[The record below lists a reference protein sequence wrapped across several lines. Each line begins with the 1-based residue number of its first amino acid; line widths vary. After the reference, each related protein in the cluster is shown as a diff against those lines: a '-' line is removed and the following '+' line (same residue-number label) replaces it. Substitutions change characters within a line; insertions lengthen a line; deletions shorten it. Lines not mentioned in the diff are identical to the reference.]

1 MRQALVVQLVQQPQD
16 GSADTAVR
24 LALAPS
30 YVTYLPPAID
40 RVADFF
46 RTEQARA
53 VNGELLL
60 ARMCLSLAGR
70 GREASAV
77 LRRAGAGLRVQSVA
91 CRLDRERGKAREGE
105 CGSGVRCWPLRP
117 AEAAA
122 AGPLQVVDWL
132 KEQSQVMKMT
142 RKDELVAGA
151 RALLTRRPRGRRRWW
166 TCRRW
171 APRRRRA

>member
-77 LRRAGAGLRVQSVA
+77 LRRASGGLRGAKRCLQARHREGQGEGRRV
-91 CRLDRERGKAREGE
+91 RERR
-105 CGSGVRCWPLRP
+105 PLLAP
-117 AEAAA
+117 A
-122 AGPLQVVDWL
+122 P
-132 KEQSQVMKMT
+132 
-142 RKDELVAGA
+142 
-151 RALLTRRPRGRRRWW
+151 
-166 TCRRW
+166 C
-171 APRRRRA
+171 